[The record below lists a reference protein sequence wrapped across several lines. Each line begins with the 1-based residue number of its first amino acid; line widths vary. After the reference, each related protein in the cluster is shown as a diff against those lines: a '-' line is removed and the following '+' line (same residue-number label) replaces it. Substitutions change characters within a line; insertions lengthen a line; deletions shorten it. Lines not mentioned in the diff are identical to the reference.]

1 MGLYDNP
8 VGALDPRSMALM
20 QAGLG
25 MMSGPSMTPVSLG
38 QQLGRAGQIG
48 MNAFQ
53 QTQQANQQ
61 NQLFA
66 MKMAEVKRQEDERV
80 KKEAAMAQL
89 LKDPRF
95 ANMGPLLQVAP
106 QQAIERAFP
115 KDNRPVVVS
124 PGGSLVDPE
133 KPEKPLFTA
142 PVKPESPSG
151 LAQMIKERDALPSGS
166 PLRATYDAAIKKS
179 STHSPL
185 VQVDT
190 RQESEFNKA
199 VGKELGGQYSDLMKS
214 DFAAP
219 ATIGKYQRL
228 GSLLGQ
234 VNTGKFKGTT
244 TELKAAAKSLGF
256 DLNSMGVGDDVAP
269 AQAARALSNQLALE
283 LRNPAGGA
291 GMPGALS
298 DKDREFLVQSLPTL
312 ESDPGAVGK
321 MIEYRVKLA
330 QREQKVARMARDYR
344 KKNGK
349 FDEGFFDEL
358 QDWSEKNPMFSGE
371 KGATPA
377 AKVRRYNPETGK
389 IE

>member
-1 MGLYDNP
+1 MAGIYDEP
-8 VGALDPRSMALM
+8 VGALDPRAMAML

-25 MMSGPSMTPVSLG
+25 VMGASGPSMTPVSMGQALARGG
-38 QQLGRAGQIG
+38 QQGIQG
-48 MNAFQ
+48 FQ
-53 QTQQANQQ
+53 QAQQANQQ

-66 MKMAEVKRQEDERV
+66 MKMAEQKRAEEERARLQ
-80 KKEAAMAQL
+80 AAQGQL
-89 LKDPRF
+89 LSRPEF
-95 ANMGPLLQVAP
+95 AQYA
-106 QQAIERAFP
+106 
-115 KDNRPVVVS
+115 
-124 PGGSLVDPE
+124 
-133 KPEKPLFTA
+133 
-142 PVKPESPSG
+142 
-151 LAQMIKERDALPSGS
+151 
-166 PLRATYDAAIKKS
+166 
-179 STHSPL
+179 PL
-185 VQVDT
+185 VQAGVPLSSILERAMPKPKAAEDFTLGNRRYRGDGTLIVEAPEGPMKPQSDLGRLEADFKAGLITAPDYEAKRKKLTTHQPLVDM
-190 RQESEFNKA
+190 RQESEFNKK
-199 VGKELGGQYSDLMKS
+199 VGSELGEQYSGLMKA

-219 ATIGKYQRL
+219 TTIGKYQRL

-256 DLNSMGVGDDVAP
+256 DPSTLGVGDDVAP

-344 KKNGK
+344 RKNGK

-358 QDWSEKNPMFSGE
+358 QDWSANNPLFGNEKLPS
-371 KGATPA
+371 KPA
-377 AKVRRYNPETGK
+377 QRIRFDAQGNQ
-389 IE
+389 IQ